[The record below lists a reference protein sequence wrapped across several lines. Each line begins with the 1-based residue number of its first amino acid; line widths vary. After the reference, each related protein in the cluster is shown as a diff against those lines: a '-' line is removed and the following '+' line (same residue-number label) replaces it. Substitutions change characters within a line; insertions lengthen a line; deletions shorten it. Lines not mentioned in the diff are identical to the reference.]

1 MSNIADRIHNYG
13 YVFTSREVAFDLTF
27 CFGSPNCDE
36 IDSFSEGVEFSVKR
50 NGGDWIPLMFIA
62 PQVNATQPYITL
74 SRSTE
79 NGNGSFVLR
88 GYIIPYVIQSENATN
103 YSVSLCR
110 DQNQIFTDKL
120 QFRWL
125 QTSYQR
131 TQSVRDVVMLENIIV
146 RARKCLNYILLLSSM
161 NG

>member
-1 MSNIADRIHNYG
+1 M
-13 YVFTSREVAFDLTF
+13 AFDLTF
-27 CFGSPNCDE
+27 HFESPNCDE
-36 IDSFSEGVEFSVKR
+36 IDSFSEGMEFSVKR

-62 PQVNATQPYITL
+62 PRVNETQPYITL
-74 SRSTE
+74 SKSTK

-88 GYIIPYVIQSENATN
+88 GYTIPYVIQSENAKN
-103 YSVSLCR
+103 YSISLCR

-131 TQSVRDVVMLENIIV
+131 SQSVRDVVMLENITM
-146 RARKCLNYILLLSSM
+146 RARKCLNSVTLLQSSI

>member
-1 MSNIADRIHNYG
+1 M
-13 YVFTSREVAFDLTF
+13 AFDLTF
-27 CFGSPNCDE
+27 HNGSPDCDKM
-36 IDSFSEGVEFSVKR
+36 DGFSEGVKFSIKR

-62 PQVNATQPYITL
+62 PQVNATQPYFTL
-74 SRSTE
+74 SKSTE

-88 GYIIPYVIQSENATN
+88 GYIIPYVIQSEKAKH

-110 DQNQIFTDKL
+110 DQNQIFTGKL

-131 TQSVRDVVMLENIIV
+131 NQSVCDVVMLENIIV

>member
-1 MSNIADRIHNYG
+1 M
-13 YVFTSREVAFDLTF
+13 AFDLTF
-27 CFGSPNCDE
+27 HNGSPNCDKM
-36 IDSFSEGVEFSVKR
+36 DDFSEGVEFSVKG

-74 SRSTE
+74 SRNTE
-79 NGNGSFVLR
+79 NGNGSLVLR
-88 GYIIPYVIQSENATN
+88 GYTIPYVIQVENAKN

-146 RARKCLNYILLLSSM
+146 RARKCLNYILLLSST